1 MDWEKFV
8 TECSG
13 CAAAGVLSLYIVFG
27 PVIYKAGNA
36 ACTQFGPLYYESR
49 SKVCGNTAVPL
60 FKFSTDIET
69 ETSSFFLGLL
79 K

>member
-1 MDWEKFV
+1 MDWEKI
-8 TECSG
+8 TNC
-13 CAAAGVLSLYIVFG
+13 AGVSVLALYIAFG
-27 PVIYKAGNA
+27 PAIYKSDNA

-49 SKVCGNTAVPL
+49 SKVCGNTAIPL